1 MGAYCEGFRGEGGVT
16 TLLQGY
22 GRYVAGS
29 ALQPLPAHVQH
40 HAKRALLDWMGALIA
55 GSDLPTAGLLRKAY
69 ADELVHE
76 SAQSGLCSI
85 AGTTLKAKLRAAAFL
100 NGTLSHLAEYDDI
113 YRDGAYHPASPTISP
128 AFALAEAR
136 GLGRNA
142 LLKAI
147 TAGYEV
153 STRIGSAVQ
162 PSHYKYFH
170 TTGTAGVFGAAAAC
184 AALLQVNEIMA
195 SHAMATAGTFASGLQ
210 QAFRSDAMTKPMHGG
225 HAAEVGL
232 SAALAAAAGMTGT
245 LDLLEGDAGFGA
257 AMSEDANWS
266 EALTGLGTDFN
277 ITRMTFKNHGCCGHT
292 FPAIDGAAALQ
303 AAHGFT
309 TDAIKAV
316 RIAGY
321 RASAEVCHYRHPKS
335 AFEAKFSLTYTVAAR
350 LVLGRVREQAFNME
364 SLNNRDIYALENKIT
379 VTIDDACT
387 NAFPKMRS
395 ANIEIELKNGE
406 VFTIHQATRHGD
418 PDDPL
423 TDDELL
429 DKFFELTGSRIGIA
443 NSEALS
449 QAILEGGDVLV
460 SKLTSYWKLI

>member
-1 MGAYCEGFRGEGGVT
+1 MT
-16 TLLQGY
+16 TLLQSY
-22 GRYVAGS
+22 GAYIAKAAQQAQS
-29 ALQPLPAHVQH
+29 ADVQH
-40 HAKRALLDWMGALIA
+40 HTKRALLDWTGALIA
-55 GSDLPTAGLLRKAY
+55 GGNLPTADLLRKAY
-69 ADELVHE
+69 ADELLAPGAGH
-76 SAQSGLCSI
+76 APCSI
-85 AGTTLKAKLRAAAFL
+85 AGSTAKAQLRAAAFI

-128 AFALAEAR
+128 AFALAQAR
-136 GLGRNA
+136 GLGRDA

-184 AALLQVNEIMA
+184 AALVQLSADEA
-195 SHAMATAGTFASGLQ
+195 CHAMATAGTFASGLQ

-245 LDLLEGDAGFGA
+245 PDLLEGEAGFGA
-257 AMSEDANWS
+257 AMSAGARWG
-266 EALTGLGTDFN
+266 EALDGLGTDFN

-303 AAHGFT
+303 AQHRIAPDT
-309 TDAIKAV
+309 IKAI
-316 RIAGY
+316 RIGAYKAGV
-321 RASAEVCHYRHPKS
+321 EVCAYRRPQS

-350 LVLGRVREQAFNME
+350 LVLGRVRELAFMPDTLANPQI
-364 SLNNRDIYALENKIT
+364 RALEDKIT
-379 VTIDDACT
+379 VHEAPACT
-387 NAFPKMRS
+387 QHFPKKRS
-395 ANIEIELKNGE
+395 AQIEIELLSGE
-406 VFTIHQATRHGD
+406 IFSRHQDTRHGD

-423 TDDELL
+423 TDEELL
-429 DKFFELTGSRIGIA
+429 DKFYELTTPRIGRA
-443 NSEALS
+443 HAEALS
-449 QAILEGGDVLV
+449 MAIMGEADVPVAALAHYWQAE
-460 SKLTSYWKLI
+460 

>member
-1 MGAYCEGFRGEGGVT
+1 MR
-16 TLLQGY
+16 TLLQSY
-22 GRYVAGS
+22 GTYVANTAHQ
-29 ALQPLPAHVQH
+29 ALTADIQY

-55 GSDLPTAGLLRKAY
+55 GSDLATADLLREAY
-69 ADELVHE
+69 CDELVE
-76 SAQSGLCSI
+76 FAPCSV

-136 GLGRNA
+136 GLGRDA
-142 LLKAI
+142 LLNAI
-147 TAGYEV
+147 IAGYEV
-153 STRIGSAVQ
+153 STRIASAVQ

-184 AALLQVNEIMA
+184 AALLQLDETKA
-195 SHAMATAGTFASGLQ
+195 LHAMATAGTFASGLQ
-210 QAFRSDAMTKPMHGG
+210 QSFRSDAMTKPMHGG

-257 AMSEDANWS
+257 AMSEGANWG
-266 EALTGLGTDFN
+266 EALNGLGTDFN

-303 AAHGFT
+303 AAHGFSAE
-309 TDAIKAV
+309 AIKAI
-316 RIAGY
+316 RIEGY
-321 RASAEVCHYRHPKS
+321 RASAEVCHYSHPQS

-350 LVLGRVREQAFNME
+350 LVLGRVREQAFKMS
-364 SLNNRDIYALENKIT
+364 SLTNRDIQALEEKIA
-379 VTIDDACT
+379 VAIDEACT
-387 NAFPKMRS
+387 NAFPKKRS
-395 ANIEIELKNGE
+395 ANIEIELKSGE
-406 VFTIHQATRHGD
+406 VFAIHQATRHGD

-429 DKFFELTGSRIGIA
+429 DKFFELTESRIGRA

-449 QAILEGGDVLV
+449 QAILGGTDVPV
-460 SKLTSYWKLI
+460 SALTAFWKSI